1 MTRIYGST
9 KSQERRSW
17 GEGGT
22 HKRQKPQERGGGE
35 SGTKGATETPG
46 ERGGRTD
53 QDNVS
58 QMVRRVRKLFRSI
71 SVQRALVSP
80 FANRQQIFLQ
90 LQLR

>member
-46 ERGGRTD
+46 ERGGEELQEPQNRRLPGISRSPND
-53 QDNVS
+53 DVDN
-58 QMVRRVRKLFRSI
+58 
-71 SVQRALVSP
+71 
-80 FANRQQIFLQ
+80 
-90 LQLR
+90 